1 MTTVYLH
8 ALLLALLLTA
18 KLSRY
23 LLSLLLASV
32 LFFAGSES
40 LSESQILLLLTAETQ
55 KQQHTHS
62 VTTCQYLHLFV
73 HTSDLHT
80 SWEKHKVRPVRPG
93 FIYTH
98 GAIIY
103 TADGSDDCVWVLISY
118 FSENLTFTAAAADWS
133 SGWDFLNHLPQLVHK
148 KLL

>member
-55 KQQHTHS
+55 KQQIHHSQTHTLSNNLSIPAFICSYIRPAHFVGKTQS
-62 VTTCQYLHLFV
+62 QTCETWIYLHSRCHYLY
-73 HTSDLHT
+73 SR
-80 SWEKHKVRPVRPG
+80 W
-93 FIYTH
+93 I
-98 GAIIY
+98 
-103 TADGSDDCVWVLISY
+103 
-118 FSENLTFTAAAADWS
+118 
-133 SGWDFLNHLPQLVHK
+133 
-148 KLL
+148 

>member
-55 KQQHTHS
+55 KQIHHSQTHTLSNNLSIPAFICSYIRPAHFVGKTQS
-62 VTTCQYLHLFV
+62 QTCETWIYLHSRCHYLY
-73 HTSDLHT
+73 SR
-80 SWEKHKVRPVRPG
+80 W
-93 FIYTH
+93 I
-98 GAIIY
+98 
-103 TADGSDDCVWVLISY
+103 
-118 FSENLTFTAAAADWS
+118 
-133 SGWDFLNHLPQLVHK
+133 
-148 KLL
+148 